1 MNMLKFLRG
10 LKDTRSKI
18 KETEV
23 KIKNGELSMNWKDVY
38 AQHKAKIWSI
48 IWVFLT
54 YVATPYVNDA
64 VNNLPALKE
73 VKDKVVIIESDI
85 ATIKKDLE
93 EIKMVLTPPS
103 N

>member
-1 MNMLKFLRG
+1 MNIIRLLRG
-10 LKDTRSKI
+10 LKDARSEI
-18 KETEV
+18 KETEA
-23 KIKNGELSMNWKDVY
+23 KIKTGELSMNWKDVY
-38 AQHKAKIWSI
+38 AKHKTVVWAIIWSA
-48 IWVFLT
+48 LT
-54 YVATPYVNDA
+54 FVGTPYVNDA
-64 VNNLPALKE
+64 VNGLPALKE